1 MTLTRTLRSLWR
13 QLPENVRRRLWYA
26 TNRITHYTELHP
38 IAYFAGNL
46 EQVKVA
52 YATSRTEDK
61 VNLSRQFDS
70 IVHELNMA
78 NGVAK
83 TTYFNR
89 LGNSLSTVLS
99 TVQLPH
105 SAIRVLDLPSSS
117 GISSL
122 QSLALLRER
131 YRVTSY
137 VLGDRYHRLLYDP
150 RHSCIFDEQGNLLQ
164 VGFRRLFYTL
174 GRVTF
179 PHNVIAR
186 YLRKRYRFERGNI
199 YQQLL
204 AVHPEVER
212 ALGEGVFRLEEMD
225 IFQPISGRYDFI
237 ISFNLLQRSYFPPD
251 AIETG
256 MKNLTASLSEGGLLM
271 IGNEWESFRVLQK
284 QDGFMI
290 SRMVISK
297 TLSTPPPL
305 DERPAITEA
314 A

>member
-1 MTLTRTLRSLWR
+1 MTLTRTLRGLWR

-52 YATSRTEDK
+52 YATSRNRKTK
-61 VNLSRQFDS
+61 TTFRANSDS
-70 IVHELNMA
+70 ILHELNVA

-105 SAIRVLDLPSSS
+105 LAIRVLDLPSSS

-150 RHSCIFDEQGNLLQ
+150 RHSCILMNRETCFKW
-164 VGFRRLFYTL
+164 
-174 GRVTF
+174 
-179 PHNVIAR
+179 AS
-186 YLRKRYRFERGNI
+186 
-199 YQQLL
+199 
-204 AVHPEVER
+204 
-212 ALGEGVFRLEEMD
+212 GVF
-225 IFQPISGRYDFI
+225 FI
-237 ISFNLLQRSYFPPD
+237 
-251 AIETG
+251 
-256 MKNLTASLSEGGLLM
+256 
-271 IGNEWESFRVLQK
+271 
-284 QDGFMI
+284 
-290 SRMVISK
+290 
-297 TLSTPPPL
+297 PL
-305 DERPAITEA
+305 A